1 MEVQKRSKIWKCCK
15 YRKDLMRTQLSC
27 TKKYKHSKTSFLV
40 TIFDWECIFTAIFL
54 HHNFW
59 LFSKQYLLPHF
70 LFFLQYFTSY
80 TILNNNLDKK
90 CYNNRI
96 NVAKK
101 YRDLVGKYD
110 LKLNEKDDLIEK
122 APFFYRTVPLWY
134 HKLGNMVI
142 FSETYI
148 HFVAQETNYQ
158 KFICFLIFS
167 SKRSKSP
174 TNVR

>member
-1 MEVQKRSKIWKCCK
+1 
-15 YRKDLMRTQLSC
+15 MRTQLSC

-122 APFFYRTVPLWY
+122 APFLLQNGSTLIPQTWEY
-134 HKLGNMVI
+134 GN
-142 FSETYI
+142 FFGNLYSLCSPGNQLSEIYLFFNFFI
-148 HFVAQETNYQ
+148 KKVEVADQ
-158 KFICFLIFS
+158 
-167 SKRSKSP
+167 RSIIK
-174 TNVR
+174 NI